1 MLQLLIADDEPRTRE
16 GIKRALEGWLTDDYR
31 IIVAENGL
39 QALELLQTNEIDVL
53 ISDIRMPG
61 LSGLELV
68 ERLNEMSK
76 KPICIFISGYSEF
89 SYAQKAIQFEAVDY
103 LLKPIEKK
111 TIIEAV
117 QRALLR
123 REEKLEQQRMKQV
136 MDFELVELEQ
146 ETSHEEINKAIQY
159 VRANLAETI
168 SVKQLADRFHMNANY
183 FSQLFKEQ
191 TGISFSEFLARQRL
205 QLAKRLLL
213 TTNLSIQNIAEQ
225 VGYQTDRYFIRVFR
239 AHEQLSPAQFRKQ
252 KS

>member
-1 MLQLLIADDEPRTRE
+1 MIKLLIADDEPRTRE
-16 GIKRALEGWLTDDYR
+16 GIKRSLEGWLTEDYQLFL
-31 IIVAENGL
+31 AENGL
-39 QALELLQTNEIDVL
+39 QALELLEQHDIDVL

-68 ERLNEMSK
+68 ERLDRINL

-89 SYAQKAIQFEAVDY
+89 TYAQKAIQYEAVDY

-111 TIIEAV
+111 TIVEAV

-123 REEKLEQQRMKQV
+123 RDERLEKQRMKKMV
-136 MDFELVELEQ
+136 DVELVELEQ
-146 ETSHEEINKAIQY
+146 ETSHEEVNKAIQY
-159 VRANLAETI
+159 VRAHLAEAI
-168 SVKQLADRFHMNANY
+168 SVKQLADMLHMNASY

-191 TGISFSEFLARQRL
+191 TGISFSEYLARQRL

-213 TTNLSIQNIAEQ
+213 TTNLSIQDIAER

-239 AHEQLSPAQFRKQ
+239 AHEQISPAQFRKQ

>member
-16 GIKRALEGWLTDDYR
+16 GIKRALEGWLTDDYH
-31 IIVAENGL
+31 IMLAENGL
-39 QALELLQTNEIDVL
+39 QALELLQMNQIDVL

-68 ERLNEMSK
+68 ERLNEMSR
-76 KPICIFISGYSEF
+76 KPVCIFISGYSEF
-89 SYAQKAIQFEAVDY
+89 SYAQKAIQFEVVDY

-111 TIIEAV
+111 AIVEAV

-123 REEKLEQQRMKQV
+123 REERMEQQRMKQV
-136 MDFELVELEQ
+136 MDFELAGLEQ

-159 VRANLAETI
+159 VKANLAETI
-168 SVKQLADRFHMNANY
+168 SVKQLADMLHMNANY

-191 TGISFSEFLARQRL
+191 TGISFTEFLARQRL

-213 TTNLSIQNIAEQ
+213 TTNLSIQDIAEQ

-239 AHEQLSPAQFRKQ
+239 AHEQQSPAQFRKQ

>member
-16 GIKRALEGWLTDDYR
+16 GIKRALEGWLTDDYN

-39 QALELLQTNEIDVL
+39 QALELLQTYEIDVL

-68 ERLNEMSK
+68 ERLNGMSK